1 MTVVCQT
8 SLNPIDLFLFSF
20 SSNHIVQHHPIYSY
34 APSHRRYSS
43 LHTMADRFSPA
54 VKSALAAIKKKGS
67 QPSTTPATLRLTF
80 GNQADGADV
89 VVDAQNAGTF
99 VTPTQATK
107 EPQLALAASAASPA
121 TKYLAVSLDP
131 DAPFPSFS
139 FLGPILH
146 GVQTDLTV
154 TNNAVGGW
162 APLTSAVAPLVDYI
176 KPGPPS
182 PSAAHRYV
190 FLVYKQP
197 EGLDDAQIRTKLGWA
212 AEGPAVTRMGRMR
225 FDVGD
230 LEAKLGLGEVVGVNY
245 FESSQ

>member
-1 MTVVCQT
+1 
-8 SLNPIDLFLFSF
+8 
-20 SSNHIVQHHPIYSY
+20 
-34 APSHRRYSS
+34 
-43 LHTMADRFSPA
+43 MADRFSAA
-54 VKSALAAIKKKGS
+54 VKTAFAAIEKKDSKS
-67 QPSTTPATLRLTF
+67 STTPATLRLTF
-80 GNQADGADV
+80 GNQADSAADV

-107 EPQLALAASAASPA
+107 EPQLALAAASATPG

-146 GVQTDLTV
+146 GVQANLTAGD
-154 TNNAVGGW
+154 AVDGW
-162 APLTSAVAPLVDYI
+162 APLTSSVAPAVDYI

-197 EGLDDAQIRTKLGWA
+197 EGVDDSKIREAMGWA
-212 AEGPAVTRMGRMR
+212 TEGPAVTRMGRMR